1 MPPITTPTISKT
13 MTSANSGS
21 VTEAAGCC
29 RIERIE
35 RNRHDLAVG
44 DREGDEDDAERH
56 EDKRRNDLA
65 EQTSGRSQCAGQ
77 PALGRLS
84 RSRISLPVLKNG
96 THF

>member
-1 MPPITTPTISKT
+1 MTTPPINKT
-13 MTSANSGS
+13 MTSAKSGS
-21 VTEAAGCC
+21 VTDAAGFC
-29 RIERIE
+29 RIEWIE
-35 RNRHDLAVG
+35 RNRHDLAIS

-56 EDKRRNDLA
+56 ENNRRNNLA
-65 EQTSGRSQCAGQ
+65 EPTSGRSQCAGQ